1 MRKYIKRHILEIV
14 KSLFR
19 ANQLLKKLIIKNSI
33 DEIGVLLQDMQAAVI
48 EAGEAIEKSQGEG
61 TEAVSLLEKLCEL
74 IWETS
79 QAQMKEKSRLHKEIS
94 KSLEI
99 VQRQIQ
105 DIPER
110 IEVVFLP
117 YKASMWDSLES
128 VWMAAEEDESC
139 DAYVIPI
146 PYCDKNPDGSFKE
159 AHYEAE
165 GYPDYVPIT
174 HYDDYNFEE
183 RHPDVIFI
191 HNPYDEYNRMTSVHP
206 FFYSKNLKQFT
217 DKLVYIPY
225 FILNEIDPDNKE
237 AVGDIEHF
245 CTMPAVLYA
254 DYVIVQSEAMRQ
266 IYINSVVK
274 SWGNEDIPKSY
285 WEKKILG
292 LGSPKVDKV
301 LETGKEKPEIPRE
314 WLKIVQKPDG
324 TTKKI
329 ILYNTSVSAL
339 FNYED
344 KLLEKMKTVFQFFKG
359 NQDEAV
365 LLWRPHP
372 LMHAAIESMR
382 PQLREEYSRIE
393 EQYKR
398 EGWGIY
404 DDTADMNRAIAVS
417 DAYYGDMSSLVQLY
431 QKTGKPIMIQ
441 NVEMLGE
448 DSMGEK
454 EIRS

>member
-1 MRKYIKRHILEIV
+1 MRKYIKNHILEIV
-14 KSLFR
+14 KSLFH
-19 ANQLLKKLIIKNSI
+19 ANQLLKKLIVKNSI
-33 DEIGVLLQDMQAAVI
+33 DEIGVLLQDMQAAAI
-48 EAGEAIEKSQGEG
+48 EVGEAIEKNQGEG
-61 TEAVSLLEKLCEL
+61 TEAVRLLEKLCEL

-79 QAQMKEKSRLHKEIS
+79 QAQMNEKSRLHKAIG

-99 VQRQIQ
+99 VQSQIQ
-105 DIPER
+105 NIPER
-110 IEVVFLP
+110 TEVVFLP
-117 YKASMWDSLES
+117 YKACMWDSLES

-165 GYPDYVPIT
+165 EYPDYVPIT
-174 HYDDYNFEE
+174 HFDDYNFEE
-183 RHPDVIFI
+183 RYPDVIFI
-191 HNPYDEYNRMTSVHP
+191 HNPYDEYNHMTSVHP

-237 AVGDIEHF
+237 VVGDIEHF

-266 IYINSVVK
+266 IYINFAVN
-274 SWGNEDIPKSY
+274 SWGKEDIPMSY

-301 LETGKEKPEIPRE
+301 LTDEKEKVEMPKE
-314 WLKIVQKPDG
+314 WLEIVQKPDG
-324 TTKKI
+324 TNKRI
-329 ILYNTSVSAL
+329 ILYNTSVAAL
-339 FNYED
+339 LNYED
-344 KLLEKMKTVFQFFKG
+344 RLLEKMKTVFRVFKEK
-359 NQDEAV
+359 QDEVA

-372 LMHAAIESMR
+372 LMHAAIGSMR
-382 PQLREEYSRIE
+382 PQLREEYNRME
-393 EQYKR
+393 EQYKM

-441 NVEMLGE
+441 NVECLAHTDIGQ
-448 DSMGEK
+448 
-454 EIRS
+454 